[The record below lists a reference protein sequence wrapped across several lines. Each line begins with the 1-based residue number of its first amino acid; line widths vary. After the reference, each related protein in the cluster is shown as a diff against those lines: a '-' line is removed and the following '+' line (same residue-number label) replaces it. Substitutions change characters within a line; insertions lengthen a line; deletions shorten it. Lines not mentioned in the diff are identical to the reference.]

1 MIKKLLT
8 LIFTLLSLEASAIS
22 EQPLRSE
29 RLPDLNIARSGHA
42 AFCIGGEVV
51 VVGGH
56 TSGFVPTATAEYF
69 ADGQWHLLP
78 TTYTHDQ
85 GLWLQT
91 KDGKA
96 IIAGGHEQPLG
107 IGQTFTLE
115 LYDPATHTFE
125 GYGCLENKRCFGQAL
140 EMDSGHVVIS
150 GNWYND
156 DCIELY
162 DGSRQCRFVKNVA
175 QQRSKPYLLRTAR
188 DNAIVFSNYDLHGKP
203 FDSIIV
209 DRLKGDPFTVP
220 LLKEWRPFHHH
231 VSLYCYDGF
240 IGDEKNDDYA
250 YLTHMINAK
259 GQSAIVKIEGEQF
272 KLLPTTDP
280 IPMQS
285 RWGSITYFTHILAD
299 RQAGRAYIVG
309 HGNDNDKRFYV
320 LSIDYSH
327 TPAILTLNYTEPQ
340 DSVGLGTPILT
351 PEGHLMIVG
360 GCQDNNFTPFASAL
374 LLYVGNEKA
383 EAVAED
389 TASTSFWLWLA
400 GGLCLLVVAGLM
412 IRRRISKKPLPEEDV
427 TPTPP
432 TTAKDIENSVQLM
445 QLISKLMDEQKPYL
459 DSKLK
464 VATIAR
470 LLNTNSTYIS
480 ACINSQRNCSFNQF
494 INIYRIEYAK
504 KQMALF
510 PDRKISEI
518 ATASGF
524 STETSFFRSFK
535 QITGKTP
542 REWSQNNDQNE

>member
-1 MIKKLLT
+1 
-8 LIFTLLSLEASAIS
+8 
-22 EQPLRSE
+22 
-29 RLPDLNIARSGHA
+29 
-42 AFCIGGEVV
+42 
-51 VVGGH
+51 
-56 TSGFVPTATAEYF
+56 
-69 ADGQWHLLP
+69 
-78 TTYTHDQ
+78 
-85 GLWLQT
+85 
-91 KDGKA
+91 
-96 IIAGGHEQPLG
+96 
-107 IGQTFTLE
+107 
-115 LYDPATHTFE
+115 
-125 GYGCLENKRCFGQAL
+125 
-140 EMDSGHVVIS
+140 
-150 GNWYND
+150 
-156 DCIELY
+156 
-162 DGSRQCRFVKNVA
+162 
-175 QQRSKPYLLRTAR
+175 
-188 DNAIVFSNYDLHGKP
+188 
-203 FDSIIV
+203 
-209 DRLKGDPFTVP
+209 
-220 LLKEWRPFHHH
+220 
-231 VSLYCYDGF
+231 
-240 IGDEKNDDYA
+240 
-250 YLTHMINAK
+250 
-259 GQSAIVKIEGEQF
+259 
-272 KLLPTTDP
+272 
-280 IPMQS
+280 
-285 RWGSITYFTHILAD
+285 
-299 RQAGRAYIVG
+299 
-309 HGNDNDKRFYV
+309 
-320 LSIDYSH
+320 
-327 TPAILTLNYTEPQ
+327 
-340 DSVGLGTPILT
+340 
-351 PEGHLMIVG
+351 MIVG